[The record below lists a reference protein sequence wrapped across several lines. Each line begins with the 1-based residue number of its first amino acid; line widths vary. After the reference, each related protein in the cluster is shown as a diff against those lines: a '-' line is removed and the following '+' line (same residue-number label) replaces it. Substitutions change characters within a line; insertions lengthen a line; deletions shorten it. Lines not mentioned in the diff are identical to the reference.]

1 MQRNK
6 RSTFVVCL
14 FNFQT
19 FQVQTLM
26 PFQQHKPSDED
37 CSELGIDTSKLSAQE
52 DLFQIT
58 GYISKPEHGMGRSSA
73 DRQFLFINKRP
84 CDLMKVSRMV
94 NEVYH
99 MYNRNQYPFIMLD
112 ISLARGKLHTCHDV
126 ML

>member
-1 MQRNK
+1 
-6 RSTFVVCL
+6 
-14 FNFQT
+14 
-19 FQVQTLM
+19 M

-58 GYISKPEHGMGRSSA
+58 GYILKPEHGMGRSSA

-84 CDLMKVSRMV
+84 CDLIKVSRMV

-112 ISLARGKLHTCHDV
+112 ISLARGKPHTCHDV